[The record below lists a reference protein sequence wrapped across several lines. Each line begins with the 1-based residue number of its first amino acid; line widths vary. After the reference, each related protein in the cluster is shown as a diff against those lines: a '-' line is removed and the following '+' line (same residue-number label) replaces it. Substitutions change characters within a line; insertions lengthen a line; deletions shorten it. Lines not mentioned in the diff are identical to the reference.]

1 MREVYYIYNNEGI
14 AATIFLSI
22 LQRIK
27 NLDVSR
33 ACLIL
38 PFLFED
44 SMVLALKRLEIT
56 PTYSLEQFMTENP
69 RLFVSFNKRYLLL
82 LPVMINSLMILEN
95 TAQIKIGRDITGMSV
110 LNIDSNESLG
120 ERFLAI
126 EDAIPNLLFLLE
138 QRTTLQLYKTLNV
151 PL

>member
-1 MREVYYIYNNEGI
+1 MREVYYIYNNEAI
-14 AATIFLSI
+14 ASTTFLSI
-22 LQRIK
+22 LQRVK

-44 SMVLALKRLEIT
+44 SMVRALRKLDVT
-56 PTYSLEQFMTENP
+56 QAYSLEQFMTENP
-69 RLFVSFNKRYLLL
+69 RLFVSFNKRYLSL

-95 TAQIKIGRDITGMSV
+95 TGQIKIGKYIKSTST

-120 ERFLAI
+120 ERFLLI

-138 QRTTLQLYKTLNV
+138 QKTTIQLYKTLNV
-151 PL
+151 QL

>member
-1 MREVYYIYNNEGI
+1 MKEVYYIYNNEAI
-14 AATIFLSI
+14 ASTTFLSI
-22 LQRIK
+22 LQKIE

-44 SMVLALKRLEIT
+44 SMARALKRLHVT
-56 PTYSLEQFMTENP
+56 PTYSLEQFMAENP
-69 RLFVSFNKRYLLL
+69 RLFVSFNKRYLSL

-95 TAQIKIGRDITGMSV
+95 TGQIKIGKNITCTSL
-110 LNIDSNESLG
+110 LNIDGNESLG
-120 ERFLAI
+120 ERFLVI

-138 QRTTLQLYKTLNV
+138 QKTTVQLYKTLNV
-151 PL
+151 QL